1 MKISF
6 FSKIFVGYLLVI
18 LMLSLACL
26 LAFSHTSRN
35 LYRETISEN
44 LKDVVVVLAS
54 DAERAIDRK
63 DVREF
68 DRRAKEMAGRL
79 KIRLTLVDTKGA
91 VMADSDENPLA
102 MENHRNR
109 PEIVEAL
116 SGKTGRVSRFSS
128 TRSQEALYVAVP
140 IGEDGTIK
148 GVLRASR
155 ELKDINMPSRLAGQ
169 MSRIAIFLSLLAL
182 CAAFLIARSSSKP
195 IGRLRDAARRLASG
209 DFGTRVF
216 LSRNDEFKELADTFN
231 SMSQEIRTSFEEL
244 ARQRHEL
251 KSIIDSLREG
261 LVVIDRRGAIV
272 YCNRSLKQI
281 AGQEQTVEGKLY
293 WEVFNQGS
301 FIELMEKVKG
311 NNPVLTE
318 ETVIGDKTYLSSA
331 TRLEPQG
338 EIVLVFHDITSMKQL
353 ERIKKDLV
361 ANVSHELRT
370 PLTSIKGF
378 AETLD
383 DEVGEEQ
390 RRFVEII
397 RRNTDRLINI
407 VEDLLLLSNLEEKGT
422 ELEVEEVD
430 LRKLIDDT
438 VRIFDHRAGQK
449 GLLLKVDMPAEAM
462 HMPADRFKLE
472 QMLINLLDN
481 AIKYTDAGEIRVALK
496 QSDSAVTIEV
506 HDTGIG
512 ISSDK
517 IPRIFERF
525 FVVDKSRSRKMGGT
539 GLGLSI
545 VKHIVLLHG
554 GDIRVKSSPGGG
566 THFFVSLP
574 VRPARKPS
582 MP

>member
-1 MKISF
+1 
-6 FSKIFVGYLLVI
+6 
-18 LMLSLACL
+18 
-26 LAFSHTSRN
+26 
-35 LYRETISEN
+35 
-44 LKDVVVVLAS
+44 
-54 DAERAIDRK
+54 
-63 DVREF
+63 
-68 DRRAKEMAGRL
+68 
-79 KIRLTLVDTKGA
+79 
-91 VMADSDENPLA
+91 
-102 MENHRNR
+102 
-109 PEIVEAL
+109 
-116 SGKTGRVSRFSS
+116 
-128 TRSQEALYVAVP
+128 
-140 IGEDGTIK
+140 
-148 GVLRASR
+148 
-155 ELKDINMPSRLAGQ
+155 MPSRLAGQ

-209 DFGTRVF
+209 DFGARVF

-231 SMSQEIRTSFEEL
+231 SMSQEIKTSFEEL
-244 ARQRHEL
+244 ARQRYEL

-261 LVVIDRRGAIV
+261 LVVIDRRGTIV